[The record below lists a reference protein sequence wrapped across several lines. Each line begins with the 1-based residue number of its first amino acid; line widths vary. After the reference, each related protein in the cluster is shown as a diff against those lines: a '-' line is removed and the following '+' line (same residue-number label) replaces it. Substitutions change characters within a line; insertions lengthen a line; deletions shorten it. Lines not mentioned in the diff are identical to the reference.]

1 MKNVL
6 KGSIFY
12 VIIAIIVVLGINYI
26 RGNLV
31 ENTGVTYSQFQKY
44 VAQNKVSGVEV
55 RQNSQ
60 GVTGE
65 LTVHLKDG
73 EYRTLDVSDV
83 TKAEDLLEQKNI
95 SYKVT
100 VEKESVFMTTVLPM
114 LLICVIF
121 MVFFTMGSRQAT
133 GGNAR
138 MMNFGK
144 SRATLTMPDNSKVTF
159 KDVAGLQEEKED
171 LQEIVD
177 FLKEP
182 KKYLQV
188 GARIPKGVLLVGPPG
203 TGKTL
208 LAKAVAGE
216 AGVPFFSISG
226 SNFVEM
232 FVGVGAS
239 RVRDMFTEAKL
250 HAPCIIF
257 IDEIDAVA
265 RRRGAG
271 VGGGHDEREQTLNQM
286 LVEMDGFGYNE
297 GIIVMAATNR
307 VDILDPAILRPG
319 RFDRKIGVGRP
330 DVRGREEILAV
341 HIKNKPLGE
350 DVDLKEIARTSAGF
364 TGADL
369 ENLMNEAAI
378 YAAKAKRAYI
388 MQEDIRRAF
397 IKVGIGEEKKSRIIS
412 EKEKKITAYHEAG
425 HAILFHVLPDMGPV
439 HTISVIPT
447 GMGAAGYTMP
457 LPGED
462 EMFNSKKKMLQ
473 NIIVDFGGR
482 VAEELIFGDVTTGA
496 SQDIKQA
503 TQMARAMVTQYG
515 MSDKVGL
522 IHYGSDDDEVFIGRD
537 LAHTKGY
544 ADQTA
549 ALIDGEV
556 KNIID
561 ESYAKAKELLQEHM
575 DVLHRCA
582 QLLIE
587 KEKIGREEFE
597 SLFGEN
603 A

>member
-216 AGVPFFSISG
+216 AGLR
-226 SNFVEM
+226 
-232 FVGVGAS
+232 A
-239 RVRDMFTEAKL
+239 D
-250 HAPCIIF
+250 
-257 IDEIDAVA
+257 
-265 RRRGAG
+265 RG
-271 VGGGHDEREQTLNQM
+271 
-286 LVEMDGFGYNE
+286 
-297 GIIVMAATNR
+297 
-307 VDILDPAILRPG
+307 
-319 RFDRKIGVGRP
+319 
-330 DVRGREEILAV
+330 
-341 HIKNKPLGE
+341 
-350 DVDLKEIARTSAGF
+350 
-364 TGADL
+364 
-369 ENLMNEAAI
+369 
-378 YAAKAKRAYI
+378 
-388 MQEDIRRAF
+388 
-397 IKVGIGEEKKSRIIS
+397 
-412 EKEKKITAYHEAG
+412 
-425 HAILFHVLPDMGPV
+425 
-439 HTISVIPT
+439 
-447 GMGAAGYTMP
+447 
-457 LPGED
+457 
-462 EMFNSKKKMLQ
+462 
-473 NIIVDFGGR
+473 
-482 VAEELIFGDVTTGA
+482 
-496 SQDIKQA
+496 
-503 TQMARAMVTQYG
+503 
-515 MSDKVGL
+515 
-522 IHYGSDDDEVFIGRD
+522 
-537 LAHTKGY
+537 
-544 ADQTA
+544 
-549 ALIDGEV
+549 
-556 KNIID
+556 
-561 ESYAKAKELLQEHM
+561 
-575 DVLHRCA
+575 
-582 QLLIE
+582 
-587 KEKIGREEFE
+587 
-597 SLFGEN
+597 
-603 A
+603 